1 MSKKSKDALIKKY
14 ETELATMMSDA
25 DIHRHLG
32 AGKVL
37 KYSELAEY
45 RDINDLLPND
55 KDFKVIL
62 TEQQVNQGHWCCLLK
77 YGKNGNII
85 EWFDPYGVKPDG
97 QFRYINTIS
106 KHLLGQGGNPLTK
119 LLKNK
124 QPNQNVY
131 YNKRRFQVI
140 DDNINTCGRWCIAR
154 ILAMLVGYELD
165 DFINKV
171 DDKCE
176 ETGKPP
182 DILVCDW
189 IK

>member
-1 MSKKSKDALIKKY
+1 MSKKQKEMLIKKY
-14 ETELATMMSDA
+14 ESELARMMSDA

-37 KYSELAEY
+37 KYSELANY
-45 RDINDLLPND
+45 NDINELLPNN

-62 TEQQVNQGHWCCLLK
+62 VESSVNQGHWVCVMK
-77 YGKNGNII
+77 YNNIL
-85 EWFDPYGVKPDG
+85 EYFSSYGTQPQYDFKFIPPMV
-97 QFRYINTIS
+97 
-106 KHLLGQGGNPLTK
+106 KHLLGQGGNLLIN
-119 LLKNK
+119 LLKNTK
-124 QPNQNVY
+124 QKDQKVY
-131 YNKRRFQVI
+131 YNKKRFQVI
-140 DDNINTCGRWCIAR
+140 DDGINTCGRWCIAR

-171 DDKCE
+171 DEKCE